1 MTDVE
6 RRDLL
11 EVLEDRYGKR
21 STVLTSQLPTK
32 KLAARRAAHDVD
44 RTQATAVQ

>member
-1 MTDVE
+1 MTDIE
-6 RRDLL
+6 GRDLL

-32 KLAARRAAHDVD
+32 VA
-44 RTQATAVQ
+44 